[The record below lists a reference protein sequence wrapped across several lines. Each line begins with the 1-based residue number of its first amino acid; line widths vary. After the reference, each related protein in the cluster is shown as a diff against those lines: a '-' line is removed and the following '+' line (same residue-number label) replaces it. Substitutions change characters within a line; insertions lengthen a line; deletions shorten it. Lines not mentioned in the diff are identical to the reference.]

1 MDRRWFGSQKRYPH
15 CFILLIKSSTED
27 AKWKLSAAR
36 FYPLSATRGRTLGND
51 HPIERAKCPV
61 FVVGCHRSGTNLI
74 YNNLMSAGGFAVY
87 RGYLPIYKMLIPRF
101 GTMEKI
107 ENRRKIMETWLRSKG
122 FRRSDLDP
130 NQLMELAVNT
140 FHTGGDFIRGVMGA
154 IARNQGV
161 DRWAVYDPDNVLYIQ
176 KIKADIPEALFIHII
191 RDGRDIA
198 LSLKKMGEFRPLPWD
213 RRSGSLLAT
222 ALYWEWTVRKG
233 RRYGVQIPDD
243 YIEIQYEELVRN
255 PASTLAK
262 LGSFLHHD
270 LDYER
275 IQSGVTR
282 LKSNSSF
289 VEEEKGRA
297 NPVQRWKDKL
307 STQDIAG
314 IEALVGPCLE
324 EFGYSLTTPQR
335 EREPGL
341 QEKWMRA
348 VYPLFLDAKLALK
361 IRTPLGRM
369 ANLSALEL
377 TDSAAPEDLPR

>member
-1 MDRRWFGSQKRYPH
+1 
-15 CFILLIKSSTED
+15 
-27 AKWKLSAAR
+27 
-36 FYPLSATRGRTLGND
+36 
-51 HPIERAKCPV
+51 
-61 FVVGCHRSGTNLI
+61 
-74 YNNLMSAGGFAVY
+74 MSADGFAVY

-101 GTMEKI
+101 GTMEKM

-130 NQLMELAVNT
+130 NQLMELAVNA

-161 DRWAVYDPDNVLYIQ
+161 DRWAVYDPDNVLYIPR
-176 KIKADIPEALFIHII
+176 IKADIPEALFVHII

-213 RRSGSLLAT
+213 RKSGSLLAT
-222 ALYWEWTVRKG
+222 ALYWEWTVHKG
-233 RRYGVQIPDD
+233 RKYGSQIPDD
-243 YIEIQYEELVRN
+243 YIEVHYEDLVRN
-255 PASTLAK
+255 PASTLAT
-262 LGSFLHHD
+262 LGAFLHHD

-275 IQSGVTR
+275 IRSAINR

-297 NPVQRWKDKL
+297 NPVQRWKEKL
-307 STQDIAG
+307 STRDIAA
-314 IEALVGPCLE
+314 IEALVGSCLE
-324 EFGYSLTTPQR
+324 EFGYPLATPQS

-348 VYPLFLDAKLALK
+348 VYSLFLDAKLALK
-361 IRTPLGRM
+361 IKTPLGRM

-377 TDSAAPEDLPR
+377 TDSDAQEDFPA

>member
-1 MDRRWFGSQKRYPH
+1 
-15 CFILLIKSSTED
+15 
-27 AKWKLSAAR
+27 
-36 FYPLSATRGRTLGND
+36 
-51 HPIERAKCPV
+51 
-61 FVVGCHRSGTNLI
+61 
-74 YNNLMSAGGFAVY
+74 MSAGGFAVY

-101 GTMEKI
+101 GTMEKMG
-107 ENRRKIMETWLRSKG
+107 NRRKIMETWLRSKG

-130 NQLMELAVNT
+130 NQLMELAVNA

-161 DRWAVYDPDNVLYIQ
+161 DRWAVYDPDNVLYIP

-213 RRSGSLLAT
+213 RKSGSLLAT

-233 RRYGVQIPDD
+233 RQYGAQIPDD

-255 PASTLAK
+255 PASTLAT

-275 IQSGVTR
+275 IQSGVNR

-289 VEEEKGRA
+289 VEEEKDRA

-307 STQDIAG
+307 STQDIAA

-324 EFGYSLTTPQR
+324 EFGYPLSTPQS

-377 TDSAAPEDLPR
+377 SDSAAQEDLPA

>member
-1 MDRRWFGSQKRYPH
+1 
-15 CFILLIKSSTED
+15 
-27 AKWKLSAAR
+27 
-36 FYPLSATRGRTLGND
+36 
-51 HPIERAKCPV
+51 
-61 FVVGCHRSGTNLI
+61 
-74 YNNLMSAGGFAVY
+74 MSAGGFAVY

-377 TDSAAPEDLPR
+377 TDSAAPEDLPT